1 MFRPYELFVG
11 LRYTRSKRR
20 NHFISVISLISIL
33 GIILGVT
40 ALITVLSVM
49 NGFENELR
57 HRILAMTAH
66 VTIQSFNG
74 SMAKWR
80 HIEKEAGRDPEVI
93 AAAPYVNGQAM
104 FRSGRNMTGGL
115 LRGVLPSQEKNVSD
129 VASHMLEGSLSAL
142 KPGGYGIVLGRVLAR
157 QLGVGLGDPVDLM
170 IPEATVTPAGV
181 IPRMRRFHVVGIF
194 SVGMYQY
201 DSSLAFIDLH
211 DASVLYHMNGGVT
224 GVRLRLKD
232 MFRAPQVS
240 RRIEKMLH
248 GQYYVSNWTR
258 KHQNFFRAIR
268 TEKTTMFVI
277 LALIVGVAAF
287 NIISTLVMVVTDKQ
301 GDIAILRTVG
311 ASPRSIMGIFIVQ
324 GALIGVVGTLL
335 GVIGGVAL
343 ALNVE
348 AVVPAL
354 EHLIGVNFIPA
365 DVYYISNL
373 PSKLDWSDVV
383 HIGTLSLVLSL
394 LSTLYPAWR
403 AARTEPAE
411 ALRYE

>member
-11 LRYTRSKRR
+11 LRYTRAKRR
-20 NHFISVISLISIL
+20 NHFISFISLISML

-57 HRILAMTAH
+57 DRILGMTAH
-66 VTIQSFNG
+66 VTIQSFG
-74 SMAKWR
+74 GPLQHWQHVERVAK
-80 HIEKEAGRDPEVI
+80 GDPQVVG
-93 AAAPYVNGQAM
+93 AAPYVDGQAM
-104 FRSGRNMTGGL
+104 FRSGPNMTGGL
-115 LRGVLPSQEKNVSD
+115 IRGVLPAQESDVSD
-129 VASHMLEGSLSAL
+129 VASHMVQGSLKAL
-142 KPGGYGIVLGRVLAR
+142 KPGSYGIVLGRVLAAE
-157 QLGVGLGDPVDLM
+157 LGVGVGDPVDLM

-201 DSSLAFIDLH
+201 DSSLAFVDLR
-211 DASVLYHMNGGVT
+211 DASVLYRMAGGVT
-224 GVRLRLKD
+224 GVRLRLRD
-232 MFRAPQVS
+232 MFDAPQVS
-240 RRIEKMLH
+240 RHISRMLQ
-248 GQYYVSNWTR
+248 GQYYVSNWTQ

-287 NIISTLVMVVTDKQ
+287 NIISTLVMVVTDKR

-311 ASPRSIMGIFIVQ
+311 ATPRSIMGIFIVQ

-335 GVIGGVAL
+335 GVVGGVTL
-343 ALNVE
+343 ALNVPTL
-348 AVVPAL
+348 VPAL
-354 EHLIGVNFIPA
+354 EHLLGVNFIPA

-373 PSKLDWSDVV
+373 PSQLDWTDVL